1 MNHLQR
7 VSYILG
13 SLLVGLAAW
22 MIVSDRRA
30 RAFHAHPPVEKLAED
45 LQHAWAGYHTP

>member
-22 MIVSDRRA
+22 MIVSDRRV
-30 RAFHAHPPVEKLAED
+30 RGLRTSPPVEKLAED
-45 LQHAWAGYHTP
+45 LKQAWAGHHTP

>member
-1 MNHLQR
+1 MNPLER
-7 VSYILG
+7 VSCILG

-30 RAFHAHPPVEKLAED
+30 RMARTHAPVEKLADD
-45 LQHAWAGYHTP
+45 LKHAWAGYHTP

>member
-22 MIVSDRRA
+22 MIVSERRT
-30 RAFHAHPPVEKLAED
+30 RAHPPVEKLADD
-45 LQHAWAGYHTP
+45 LKHAWAGYHTP